1 MNIREKT
8 GIATSAVIV
17 IVIVIVAVIAGA
29 VLMLG
34 QPTPTTTTTPTT
46 TSPTTTSPT
55 TTTQPVKNPDTL
67 IYATIG
73 EQETLDPAWA
83 YDTASSEVI
92 MSVYETLISFDG
104 THTDK
109 FVPKLATEVP
119 TVANGGISADGLTY
133 RFKIRSG
140 VKFHN
145 GDDLTPEDVE
155 YSFERAMV
163 QNRDGGP
170 VWMLL
175 EPLIGIEAAY
185 EPLTFEQIDKAVEV
199 EGDYVVFHLAQPYP
213 PFLAILAQSWSSIV
227 DKEWCIEQGDWPGT
241 AETWENYRNPET
253 PPLQEVMNGTG
264 PFKLDRWE
272 HGVQTVLTRND
283 QYWGGP
289 AKLKNVVIQVVPEW
303 TTRKLMF
310 LAGDADIVDVP
321 RPNIKELE
329 GVEGIRVTK
338 DLPTL
343 AVDAMFFTM
352 KIDPNSEWIGSGQL
366 DGNGIP
372 PDFFADKNV
381 RLAFAYSFDY
391 EAFLRDVYQGEAI
404 QPASPVI
411 EGLPY
416 HNPAQE
422 KYHLDLAK
430 AEQYFKAAFGGQV
443 WEKGFKMTILYNT
456 GNEPRRIAAEILK
469 KNIESLNPKFS
480 IEVAARDWGT
490 YLKEMVASKLTLYII
505 GWLADYPDPH
515 NFVQPFMHSAG
526 AFSAWQGY
534 SNPTVDDLIMQGISE
549 IDPAKRQQIYYQLQQ
564 IYHDD
569 VPSVPIDQALGRHY
583 ERDWVHGW
591 IYNPIWP
598 GEPALCD
605 PYLMWKG

>member
-1 MNIREKT
+1 
-8 GIATSAVIV
+8 
-17 IVIVIVAVIAGA
+17 
-29 VLMLG
+29 
-34 QPTPTTTTTPTT
+34 
-46 TSPTTTSPT
+46 
-55 TTTQPVKNPDTL
+55 
-67 IYATIG
+67 
-73 EQETLDPAWA
+73 
-83 YDTASSEVI
+83 
-92 MSVYETLISFDG
+92 
-104 THTDK
+104 
-109 FVPKLATEVP
+109 
-119 TVANGGISADGLTY
+119 
-133 RFKIRSG
+133 
-140 VKFHN
+140 
-145 GDDLTPEDVE
+145 
-155 YSFERAMV
+155 
-163 QNRDGGP
+163 
-170 VWMLL
+170 
-175 EPLIGIEAAY
+175 
-185 EPLTFEQIDKAVEV
+185 
-199 EGDYVVFHLAQPYP
+199 
-213 PFLAILAQSWSSIV
+213 
-227 DKEWCIEQGDWPGT
+227 
-241 AETWENYRNPET
+241 
-253 PPLQEVMNGTG
+253 
-264 PFKLDRWE
+264 
-272 HGVQTVLTRND
+272 VLTRND

-338 DLPTL
+338 DLPML

-352 KIDPNSEWIGSGQL
+352 NIDPNSEWIGSGQL

-534 SNPTVDDLIMQGISE
+534 SNPTVDNLIMQGISE